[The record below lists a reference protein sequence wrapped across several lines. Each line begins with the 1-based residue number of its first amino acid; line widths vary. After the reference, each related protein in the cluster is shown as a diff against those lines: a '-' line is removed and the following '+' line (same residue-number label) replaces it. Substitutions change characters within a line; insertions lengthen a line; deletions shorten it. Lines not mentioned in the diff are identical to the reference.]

1 MANPLR
7 GKATSTTFST
17 ETPEAGA
24 HAAVLVGIIDKGT
37 HTEEVKDE
45 KTGKVQNKDLRKI
58 LLVWE
63 LTDAPMS
70 GTTNNHVVY
79 REYSLSYHKMGK
91 LRQLAE
97 SLRGKPYGDDEPIE
111 YDRML
116 GIGCLVG
123 LKHKTAAASGRT
135 YAVVDTVSKPM
146 KGQVI
151 PPAKHK
157 PTLWFLDDDD
167 LRNVSYDLIP
177 SWVPFREGLI
187 SEIKASHQIAGKRTG
202 GQPPQAAARPDPAR
216 QEYAGAAVG
225 DGQDSDEIPF

>member
-17 ETPEAGA
+17 EVPEAGA
-24 HAAVLVGIIDKGT
+24 HAAVLVAIIDKGT
-37 HTEEVKDE
+37 HTEEMKDQ
-45 KTGKVQNKDLRKI
+45 KTGKVKEVDLRKI

-70 GTTNNHVVY
+70 GTNLNHTVF

-91 LRQLAE
+91 IRQLAE
-97 SLRGKPYGDDEPIE
+97 SLRGKPYSDDEPIE

-123 LKHKTAAASGRT
+123 LKHKVSATSGRT

-146 KGQVI
+146 KGQSI
-151 PPAKHK
+151 PAAKHK

-167 LRNVSYDLIP
+167 LANVSYDLIP
-177 SWVPFREGLI
+177 HWVPFRDGLI
-187 SEIKASHQIAGKRTG
+187 AEIKASHQIAGKQRS
-202 GQPPQAAARPDPAR
+202 GQAPPPRPDPAR